1 MTRRKFAA
9 NSTYAGPGGHRAPR
23 DQSLRRHIAYA
34 AARLIAEEGLT
45 DYLAAKMKA
54 AHSLGCGPKEVLPDN
69 HEIEAAL
76 REHLAI
82 FQRDSQPQELRE
94 LREIALEVMRRLLRF
109 SPLLVGP
116 IFTGTANRFS
126 IIELEVV
133 VEDEKAL
140 DLFLLKENVAYEVVA
155 RGSGNLRKQR
165 RVYEFSFGNVPIM
178 ACAFMSAS
186 ERAQHGIH
194 GTAGNDHADLAGVRA
209 LLQAT

>member
-1 MTRRKFAA
+1 MARRKLAA
-9 NSTYAGPGGHRAPR
+9 NSTYAGPGGRRTPR
-23 DQSLRRHIAYA
+23 DQSLRRHIACA

-54 AHSLGCGPKEVLPDN
+54 AHSLGCDPKEVLPDN

-94 LREIALEVMRRLLRF
+94 LREIALEVMRRLLQF
-109 SPLLVGP
+109 SPQLVGP
-116 IFTGTANRFS
+116 VFTGTANHFS

-140 DLFLLKENVAYEVVA
+140 DLFLLNENVAYEVVA
-155 RGSGNLRKQR
+155 RGSGSLRKQR
-165 RVYEFSFGNVPIM
+165 RVYEFSFGNAPIM
-178 ACAFMSAS
+178 ACAFMSAA

-209 LLQAT
+209 LLQAI

>member
-1 MTRRKFAA
+1 MTRRKLVAHS
-9 NSTYAGPGGHRAPR
+9 NPVNPGEHRAPR
-23 DQSLRRHIAYA
+23 DYPLRRLIACA

-45 DYLAAKMKA
+45 DYLTAKMKA
-54 AHSLGCGPKEVLPDN
+54 SRSLGCNAKEALPDN

-82 FQRDSQPQELRE
+82 FQRDSQPRELRA

-109 SPLLVGP
+109 SPQLVGP
-116 IFTGTANRFS
+116 VLTGTANRFS

-133 VEDEKAL
+133 VDDEKAL
-140 DLFLLKENVAYEVVA
+140 DLFLLNENVAYEVVA
-155 RGSGNLRKQR
+155 HGGGNLRKQR

-178 ACAFMSAS
+178 AGAFMSAT

-194 GTAGNDHADLAGVRA
+194 GAAGNDHADLVGVRA